1 MARLEV
7 SRIKPRRIRDLI
19 SQTPEAR
26 VVAAPVDSSFTR
38 ADYSPSGDAKAIALL
53 GDLLGNAARLGE
65 RITNDNNKILQ
76 EQGRRDALNSVYENG
91 LDKAI
96 DGEGYDHESAKNS
109 KETTLSIFGLYS
121 DKAYKK
127 GFGGMVDEI
136 NAKKALSAA
145 AAEVAA
151 AGNYVDSPDPAEMTR
166 QTYARHINEHFPKGD
181 IQAPYRDLDE
191 QGKPIIYKGASDMLA
206 IGMGDAL
213 ARTQKARVERAR
225 QQKTQILG
233 EYLRG
238 NIEGKPIKDLNSNNL
253 TVLRDYTY
261 EQGGGEES
269 KIAVTHLVY
278 DNMEQS
284 FNALVEQNRFDEAED
299 IIENLGNMDIDGI
312 AAINLITSSGE
323 GQQEKYGFRDRLGA
337 MEAQLIKAKQALADK
352 RDKANKDGALNELA
366 GLLAQYNIT
375 EDPVKKK
382 EIHDTFIV
390 KQAKYYSLG
399 HITGEEHLQLS
410 NAYEQAIT
418 KVVSSEKDLLE
429 YINIT
434 AITNPDNAV
443 KMLYNGFMQGKIN
456 YEDYDETLQSLL
468 SEEHQT
474 ALNYLIEDYPKP
486 VLQGDEGQKE
496 LKYRAS
502 VALNREVKLFI
513 SENKRRPTVAEYRQ
527 IVYKIVE
534 KAKNDRKDFDEFK
547 KNKKEEEKAKADNAQ
562 KVKDN
567 VKATSAK
574 N

>member
-19 SQTPEAR
+19 SQAPEAR
-26 VVAAPVDSSFTR
+26 VVAAPVDRSFTR

-166 QTYARHINEHFPKGD
+166 QTYARHISEHFPKGD

-206 IGMGDAL
+206 TGMGDAL
-213 ARTQKARVERAR
+213 AKTQKARVERAR
-225 QQKTQILG
+225 QQKTQIEG
-233 EYLRG
+233 EYIRTK
-238 NIEGKPIKDLNSNNL
+238 IEGRPTKELNSNNL
-253 TVLRDYTY
+253 TALVNDVHQ
-261 EQGGGEES
+261 QGGGEES

-284 FNALVEQNRFDEAED
+284 FNALIEQNRFDEAED

-352 RDKANKDGALNELA
+352 RDKTNEDAAFNILSGLIAQRVKTKDPAA
-366 GLLAQYNIT
+366 
-375 EDPVKKK
+375 KK
-382 EIHDTFIV
+382 EIENTYNATFDKFD
-390 KQAKYYSLG
+390 KQGL
-399 HITGEEHLQLS
+399 ITGEQKLKLVTTYEAATDKEVPS
-410 NAYEQAIT
+410 N
-418 KVVSSEKDLLE
+418 KDILE
-429 YINIT
+429 VIKRASIH
-434 AITNPDNAV
+434 NPNDAV
-443 KMLYNGFMQGKIN
+443 EMLYNAYMQGEIN
-456 YEDYDETLQSLL
+456 SSDYDTHLKNLL
-468 SEEHQT
+468 STDYLT
-474 ALNYLIEDYPKP
+474 AKDNLIKDYPKP
-486 VLQGDEGQKE
+486 SLLGDEGQKE
-496 LKYRAS
+496 LEDRAIT
-502 VALNREVKLFI
+502 ALNREVKLFI
-513 SENKRRPTVAEYRQ
+513 SENGRRPTEAEYIR
-527 IVYKIVE
+527 IVDSIVE
-534 KAKNDRKDFDEFK
+534 KAHKSQKAYDDYAT
-547 KNKKEEEKAKADNAQ
+547 NKKAEADKKLNT
-562 KVKDN
+562 KGNLKETFTN
-567 VKATSAK
+567 K
-574 N
+574 

>member
-19 SQTPEAR
+19 SQAPEAR
-26 VVAAPVDSSFTR
+26 VVAAPVDRSFTM

-65 RITNDNNKILQ
+65 RITNDNNQVLQ

-91 LDKAI
+91 LDKAT
-96 DGEGYDHESAKNS
+96 DGQGYDHESAKNS

-121 DKAYKK
+121 NKAYKK
-127 GFGGMVDEI
+127 GFGGLVDEL

-181 IQAPYRDLDE
+181 IHAPYRDLDE

-225 QQKTQILG
+225 QQKTQKMG
-233 EYLRG
+233 EYIRVTT
-238 NIEGKPIKDLNSNNL
+238 EGKPTKDLNSNNL
-253 TVLRDYTY
+253 TALRDDVY

-269 KIAVTHLVY
+269 KINVTHLVY
-278 DNMEQS
+278 DSMEQS
-284 FNALVEQNRFDEAED
+284 FNALVEQNRFDEAEE
-299 IIENLGNMDIDGI
+299 IIENLGNIDIDGI
-312 AAINLITSSGE
+312 AAKNLITSSGE
-323 GQQEKYGFRDRLGA
+323 GQQEKYGFRDRLEV
-337 MEAQLIKAKQALADK
+337 MEGQLIKAKQALADK
-352 RDKANKDGALNELA
+352 RDKANKDSAFNELS

-382 EIHDTFIV
+382 EIQDTFLV
-390 KQAKYYSLG
+390 KQAKYSSLG
-399 HITGEEHLQLS
+399 YITGGEHLQLS

-418 KVVSSEKDLLE
+418 KVVPSEKDILE
-429 YINIT
+429 AINRT
-434 AITNPDNAV
+434 AIDNPDNAI
-443 KMLYNGFMQGKIN
+443 KMLYNGFMQGRIN
-456 YEDYDETLQSLL
+456 STDYNDTLQSLL

-486 VLQGDEGQKE
+486 VLQGDEGQKD

-527 IVYKIVE
+527 IVYGIVE
-534 KAKNDRKDFDEFK
+534 KAKNDRKDFENFK
-547 KNKKEEEKAKADNAQ
+547 KNKEAEAQVKETNTKNT
-562 KVKDN
+562 KDN
-567 VKATSAK
+567 VIATHK
-574 N
+574 

>member
-19 SQTPEAR
+19 SQAPEAK
-26 VVAAPVDSSFTR
+26 VVAAPVDRSFIK

-76 EQGRRDALNSVYENG
+76 EQGIRDALNSVYENG
-91 LDKAI
+91 LDKATN
-96 DGEGYDHESAKNS
+96 GQGYDHESAKNS

-213 ARTQKARVERAR
+213 AKTQKARVERAR

-238 NIEGKPIKDLNSNNL
+238 KIEGKPIKDLNSNNL

-284 FNALVEQNRFDEAED
+284 FNALIEQNRFDEAED

-323 GQQEKYGFRDRLGA
+323 GQQEKYGFRDRLDA
-337 MEAQLIKAKQALADK
+337 MEGQLIKAKQALADK
-352 RDKANKDGALNELA
+352 RDKANEDAGYNILA
-366 GLLAQYNIT
+366 GLLARYTIIK
-375 EDPVKKK
+375 DPAEK
-382 EIHDTFIV
+382 EEIR
-390 KQAKYYSLG
+390 KQILNLRSDFDSKG
-399 HITGEEHLQLS
+399 IITGEENLKIAIALETAVNKPVPS
-410 NAYEQAIT
+410 NADIIEIIRDIS
-418 KVVSSEKDLLE
+418 V
-429 YINIT
+429 
-434 AITNPDNAV
+434 TNPNDAV
-443 KMLYNGFMQGKIN
+443 RMLYNKHMQGEIS
-456 YEDYDETLQSLL
+456 YEDYDKELKKLL
-468 SEEHQT
+468 STGYHT
-474 ALNYLIEDYPKP
+474 TLNNLIEDYPKP
-486 VLQGDEGQKE
+486 SLLGDEGQKNLKAVVTNE
-496 LKYRAS
+496 LDK
-502 VALNREVKLFI
+502 EIKLFMATNDGKMP
-513 SENKRRPTVAEYRQ
+513 SEGDYIVIYRG
-527 IVYKIVE
+527 IL
-534 KAKNDRKDFDEFK
+534 DRAHRYQGKFDKFK
-547 KNKKEEEKAKADNAQ
+547 ENEKAKADNAQ

-567 VKATSAK
+567 VKATTT
-574 N
+574 NE

>member
-19 SQTPEAR
+19 SQAPEAR
-26 VVAAPVDSSFTR
+26 VVAAPVDRSFTM

-65 RITNDNNKILQ
+65 RITNDNNQVLQ

-91 LDKAI
+91 LDKAT
-96 DGEGYDHESAKNS
+96 DGQGYDHESAKNS

-121 DKAYKK
+121 NKAYKK
-127 GFGGMVDEI
+127 GFGGLVDEL

-181 IQAPYRDLDE
+181 IHAPYRDLDE

-225 QQKTQILG
+225 QQKTQKMG
-233 EYLRG
+233 EYIRVTT
-238 NIEGKPIKDLNSNNL
+238 ERMPTKDLNSKNL
-253 TVLRDYTY
+253 TALINDVY

-269 KIAVTHLVY
+269 KINVAHLAY
-278 DNMEQS
+278 DSMEQR
-284 FNALVEQNRFDEAED
+284 FNALIEQNNFDEAEE
-299 IIENLGNMDIDGI
+299 IIENLGNIDIDGI
-312 AAINLITSSGE
+312 AAKNLITSSGE
-323 GQQEKYGFRDRLGA
+323 GQQEKYGFRDRLEV
-337 MEAQLIKAKQALADK
+337 MEGQLIKAKQALADK
-352 RDKANKDGALNELA
+352 RDKANKDSAFNELS

-382 EIHDTFIV
+382 EIQDTFIA
-390 KQAKYYSLG
+390 KQAKYSSLG
-399 HITGEEHLQLS
+399 YITGVEHLQLS

-418 KVVSSEKDLLE
+418 KVVPSEKDILE
-429 YINIT
+429 NINRI
-434 AITNPDNAV
+434 AIDNPDNAI
-443 KMLYNGFMQGKIN
+443 KMLYNGFMQGRIN
-456 YEDYDETLQSLL
+456 STDYNDTLQSLL

-486 VLQGDEGQKE
+486 VLQGDEGQKD

-527 IVYKIVE
+527 IVYGIVE
-534 KAKNDRKDFDEFK
+534 KAKNDRKDFENFK
-547 KNKKEEEKAKADNAQ
+547 KNKEAEAQVKETNTKNT
-562 KVKDN
+562 KDN
-567 VKATSAK
+567 VIATHK
-574 N
+574 

>member
-19 SQTPEAR
+19 SQAPEAR
-26 VVAAPVDSSFTR
+26 VVAAPVDRSFTK

-96 DGEGYDHESAKNS
+96 DGQGYDHESAKNS

-145 AAEVAA
+145 AAEVEA

-213 ARTQKARVERAR
+213 AKTQKARVERAK
-225 QQKTQILG
+225 QQQTQILG

-238 NIEGKPIKDLNSNNL
+238 NIEGKSTKDLNSNNL
-253 TVLRDYTY
+253 TVLRDYAY
-261 EQGGGEES
+261 GQVGGEKS
-269 KIAVTHLVY
+269 KIDVTHLVY
-278 DNMEQS
+278 DNMEQI
-284 FNALVEQNRFDEAED
+284 FNALIEQNRFDEAED

-323 GQQEKYGFRDRLGA
+323 GQQEKYGFRDRLDE
-337 MEAQLIKAKQALADK
+337 MEGRLIKAKQALADK
-352 RDKANKDGALNELA
+352 RDKANEDAGYNILA
-366 GLLAQYNIT
+366 GLVAQYYNT
-375 EDPVKKK
+375 KDYVKKE
-382 EIHDTFIV
+382 EIKNTIKNSASDF
-390 KQAKYYSLG
+390 YSKNI
-399 HITGEEHLQLS
+399 ITGEEYYKIS
-410 NAYEQAIT
+410 TIFETAIN
-418 KVVSSEKDLLE
+418 KEVSSDSQTIEL
-429 YINIT
+429 INNI
-434 AITNPDNAV
+434 AITNPDNA
-443 KMLYNGFMQGKIN
+443 MQLLFNAHMQGRISYK
-456 YEDYDETLQSLL
+456 DYDFYMKNILGVEYRTALVNLIKDYPQSSLL
-468 SEEHQT
+468 
-474 ALNYLIEDYPKP
+474 
-486 VLQGDEGQKE
+486 GDEGQKE
-496 LKYRAS
+496 LEARATDD
-502 VALNREVKLFI
+502 LNREVKLFMSANGGRRPSDAEYAQI
-513 SENKRRPTVAEYRQ
+513 VDTVLERARKRQSYYDKQAENKKAE
-527 IVYKIVE
+527 
-534 KAKNDRKDFDEFK
+534 ADK
-547 KNKKEEEKAKADNAQ
+547 KLNTKGNLKETFINK
-562 KVKDN
+562 
-567 VKATSAK
+567 
-574 N
+574 

>member
-26 VVAAPVDSSFTR
+26 VVAAPVDKSFTR

-96 DGEGYDHESAKNS
+96 DGEGYDHESTKNS

-145 AAEVAA
+145 AAEVEA

-213 ARTQKARVERAR
+213 AKTQKARVERAR
-225 QQKTQILG
+225 QQKTQIEG
-233 EYLRG
+233 EYIRTK
-238 NIEGKPIKDLNSNNL
+238 IEGRPTKELNSNNL
-253 TVLRDYTY
+253 TALVNDVHQ
-261 EQGGGEES
+261 QGGGEES

-284 FNALVEQNRFDEAED
+284 FNALIEQNRFDEAED

-352 RDKANKDGALNELA
+352 RDKANEDAGYNILA
-366 GLLAQYNIT
+366 GLIAQYYT
-375 EDPVKKK
+375 TDDPVKKK
-382 EIHDTFIV
+382 EIEDTFNNLKNDFYRKGI
-390 KQAKYYSLG
+390 
-399 HITGEEHLQLS
+399 INGEENLKITTAFGTATTKEVAS
-410 NAYEQAIT
+410 N
-418 KVVSSEKDLLE
+418 SSIKEL
-429 YINIT
+429 INRT

-443 KMLYNGFMQGKIN
+443 KMLFNAHMQGDIN
-456 YEDYDETLQSLL
+456 FEDYDFLL
-468 SEEHQT
+468 KNILGTGYRT
-474 ALNYLIEDYPKP
+474 ALVNLIRDYPKSS
-486 VLQGDEGQKE
+486 LFGDEGEKDLADRATDDLNSE
-496 LKYRAS
+496 LKI
-502 VALNREVKLFI
+502 FI
-513 SENKRRPTVAEYRQ
+513 HENGRRPVEAEYIQ
-527 IVYKIVE
+527 IVRAVLARAHKLQKMYDDDTTIRE
-534 KAKNDRKDFDEFK
+534 AEAKKKQNTKDNFAKTFK
-547 KNKKEEEKAKADNAQ
+547 K
-562 KVKDN
+562 
-567 VKATSAK
+567 
-574 N
+574 

>member
-19 SQTPEAR
+19 SQTPEAK
-26 VVAAPVDSSFTR
+26 VVAAPVDRSFTR

-166 QTYARHINEHFPKGD
+166 QTYARHISEHFPKGD

-225 QQKTQILG
+225 QQKTQIEG
-233 EYLRG
+233 EYIRTK
-238 NIEGKPIKDLNSNNL
+238 IEGRATKDLNSNNL
-253 TVLRDYTY
+253 TALVNDVYQ
-261 EQGGGEES
+261 QGGGEES
-269 KIAVTHLVY
+269 KINITHIVF

-284 FNALVEQNRFDEAED
+284 FNALIEQNRFDEAED

-337 MEAQLIKAKQALADK
+337 MEAQLIKAKQASADK
-352 RDKANKDGALNELA
+352 RDKANEDATFNRLIGLVAQKSYVKDGATKVEIDNTFKAELYEA
-366 GLLAQYNIT
+366 LARGDI
-375 EDPVKKK
+375 D
-382 EIHDTFIV
+382 
-390 KQAKYYSLG
+390 
-399 HITGEEHLQLS
+399 GEEFYRLVEA
-410 NAYEQAIT
+410 NEKATT
-418 KVVSSEKDLLE
+418 KEVPSEKDILE
-429 YINIT
+429 DIDRVAIDNPDT
-434 AITNPDNAV
+434 AI
-443 KMLYNGFMQGKIN
+443 KMLYNGFKQGRIN
-456 YEDYDETLQSLL
+456 YKDYDFHMKNILGVEYRTALVNLIKDYPPSSLL
-468 SEEHQT
+468 
-474 ALNYLIEDYPKP
+474 
-486 VLQGDEGQKE
+486 GDEGQKE
-496 LKYRAS
+496 LEARATDD
-502 VALNREVKLFI
+502 LNREVKLFMSANGGKRPSDPEYAQI
-513 SENKRRPTVAEYRQ
+513 VDIVLERARKRQSYYAKQAENKQAE
-527 IVYKIVE
+527 
-534 KAKNDRKDFDEFK
+534 AKKKQNTKDNFDETFK
-547 KNKKEEEKAKADNAQ
+547 K
-562 KVKDN
+562 
-567 VKATSAK
+567 
-574 N
+574 

>member
-19 SQTPEAR
+19 SQAPEAK
-26 VVAAPVDSSFTR
+26 VVAAPVDRSFTK

-96 DGEGYDHESAKNS
+96 DGQGYDHESAKNS

-206 IGMGDAL
+206 TGMGDAL
-213 ARTQKARVERAR
+213 AKTQKARVERAK
-225 QQKTQILG
+225 QQQTQILG

-238 NIEGKPIKDLNSNNL
+238 NIEGKSTKDLNSNNL
-253 TVLRDYTY
+253 TILRDYVY
-261 EQGGGEES
+261 GQVGGEKS
-269 KIAVTHLVY
+269 KIDVTHLVY

-323 GQQEKYGFRDRLGA
+323 GQQEKYGFRDRLDA
-337 MEAQLIKAKQALADK
+337 MEGRLIKVKQALADK
-352 RDKANKDGALNELA
+352 RDKANEDAGYNILA
-366 GLLAQYNIT
+366 GLLARYTIT
-375 EDPVKKK
+375 KDPAEKEEIKKQILNLRSDFVSK
-382 EIHDTFIV
+382 GI
-390 KQAKYYSLG
+390 
-399 HITGEEHLQLS
+399 ITGEEDYKIVTNLETAVNKPVPS
-410 NAYEQAIT
+410 NADIIEI
-418 KVVSSEKDLLE
+418 
-429 YINIT
+429 IRNIS
-434 AITNPDNAV
+434 ITNPNDAV
-443 KMLYNGFMQGKIN
+443 RMLYNKHMQGEIS
-456 YEDYDETLQSLL
+456 YEDYDKELKKLL
-468 SEEHQT
+468 STGYHT
-474 ALNYLIEDYPKP
+474 TLNNLIEDYPKP
-486 VLQGDEGQKE
+486 SLLGDEGQKNLKAVVTNELDRE
-496 LKYRAS
+496 LKLFMSANDGKMPSEDEYVAIYYRILDRA
-502 VALNREVKLFI
+502 NKYQGKFDKFK
-513 SENKRRPTVAEYRQ
+513 EN
-527 IVYKIVE
+527 
-534 KAKNDRKDFDEFK
+534 
-547 KNKKEEEKAKADNAQ
+547 EEAKADNAQ